1 MSENAQKDT
10 EVTAQENKKAPSKK
24 EKKEKIFGQRVDLVA
39 FLLVMVV
46 FVISIAMLAT
56 GAIQPF

>member
-24 EKKEKIFGQRVDLVA
+24 EKKENETVSTLKKT
-39 FLLVMVV
+39 
-46 FVISIAMLAT
+46 IAKVKT
-56 GAIQPF
+56 TRKKG